1 MSNKEKRTIEQ
12 FTYDIEDFITTIQ
25 EKTKNMSYE
34 DFINSGDNI
43 DAVEIRF
50 LKIGEAV
57 SQIQKL
63 DKEILYKVYDN
74 KSYWEQIKGT
84 RNKLVHEYWGTS
96 IEVLYYVAVEE
107 LDELLGYILK
117 IRELLK

>member
-34 DFINSGDNI
+34 NFINSGDNI

-107 LDELLGYILK
+107 LDELLRYILK

>member
-63 DKEILYKVYDN
+63 DKEILYKIYDN

>member
-63 DKEILYKVYDN
+63 DKEILFKVYDN

-107 LDELLGYILK
+107 LDELLEYILK

>member
-57 SQIQKL
+57 FQIQKL
-63 DKEILYKVYDN
+63 DKEILFKVYDN

-107 LDELLGYILK
+107 LDELLEYILK

>member
-12 FTYDIEDFITTIQ
+12 FTYNIEDFITTIQ

-107 LDELLGYILK
+107 LDELLEYILK

>member
-12 FTYDIEDFITTIQ
+12 FTYNIEDFITTIQ

-63 DKEILYKVYDN
+63 DKEILFKVYDN

-107 LDELLGYILK
+107 LDELLEYILK

>member
-84 RNKLVHEYWGTS
+84 RNKLVHKYWGTS

-107 LDELLGYILK
+107 LDELLRYILK

>member
-107 LDELLGYILK
+107 LDELLRYILK

>member
-63 DKEILYKVYDN
+63 DKKILYKVYDN

>member
-12 FTYDIEDFITTIQ
+12 FTYNIEDFITTIQ

-107 LDELLGYILK
+107 LDELLRYILK

>member
-25 EKTKNMSYE
+25 EKTKSMSYE

-57 SQIQKL
+57 SQIQKF

-107 LDELLGYILK
+107 LDELLRYILK

>member
-63 DKEILYKVYDN
+63 DKEILFKVYDN

-107 LDELLGYILK
+107 LDELLRYILK

>member
-1 MSNKEKRTIEQ
+1 MSNKDKRTIEQ

-63 DKEILYKVYDN
+63 DKEILFKVYDN

-107 LDELLGYILK
+107 LDELLEYILK

>member
-34 DFINSGDNI
+34 YFINSGDKI

-107 LDELLGYILK
+107 LDELLRYILK

>member
-63 DKEILYKVYDN
+63 DKEILFKVYDN

>member
-107 LDELLGYILK
+107 LDELLEYILK

>member
-96 IEVLYYVAVEE
+96 IEVLYYVAIEE
-107 LDELLGYILK
+107 LDELLRYILK

>member
-50 LKIGEAV
+50 LKIGEAA

-107 LDELLGYILK
+107 LDELLRYILK

>member
-1 MSNKEKRTIEQ
+1 MSNKKKRTIEQ

-63 DKEILYKVYDN
+63 DKEILYKIYDN